1 MYIARGRYWTYDDH
15 SKTPSQPA
23 ARRTLELLQLL
34 ASSRHGGS
42 EELLGLGHG
51 CSRQRLAGLGRCG
64 LAAAEG
70 EVTMAGSRTA
80 VTRLVCYFGGGGK
93 ERDRGRLAGALRGGL
108 HVATILSLGRSG
120 R

>member
-64 LAAAEG
+64 LAAAG
-70 EVTMAGSRTA
+70 GGVTLAGSRTA
-80 VTRLVCYFGGGGK
+80 GSRLSASFGG
-93 ERDRGRLAGALRGGL
+93 DRKGRG
-108 HVATILSLGRSG
+108 LGRPPG
-120 R
+120 A

>member
-70 EVTMAGSRTA
+70 EVTMAGRKTA
-80 VTRLVCYFGGGGK
+80 GSGLENEFSGGG
-93 ERDRGRLAGALRGGL
+93 EEMARGRRTGAVRGGP
-108 HVATILSLGRSG
+108 HVA
-120 R
+120 